1 MLNDFF
7 IKEIIIENFVRFL
20 FREKK
25 RTKET
30 RSAFKFLYTYL
41 SSLI

>member
-7 IKEIIIENFVRFL
+7 IKEIIIENFVHFL
-20 FREKK
+20 LRDKK
-25 RTKET
+25 RTEET
-30 RSAFKFLYTYL
+30 RSAFKFLFTYL